1 MRRPDANDGYAVHEL
16 IARCPPL
23 DTNSLYC
30 NLLQCTHFADTCVV
44 ALEGDRA
51 VGFLSAYVIPKQTE
65 ALFVW
70 QVAVAPEARNRG
82 LGGRMLMDLL
92 DRPVCSDIRYLK
104 TTITETNEP
113 SWSLFEA
120 LARKL
125 HAPLEQQLLFDRQR
139 HFHGTAASEVL
150 VTIGPIR
157 DRS

>member
-30 NLLQCTHFADTCVV
+30 NLLQCTHFAESCVV
-44 ALEGDRA
+44 ALDGERP
-51 VGFLSAYVIPKQTE
+51 VGFASAYFVPKQPE
-65 ALFVW
+65 SLFVW

-82 LGGRMLMDLL
+82 LGGRMLMDVL
-92 DRPVCSDIRYLK
+92 DRPACAGVQYLK

-120 LARKL
+120 LARRL
-125 HAPLEQQLLFDRQR
+125 EAPLEQQLLFDRER
-139 HFHGTAASEVL
+139 HFHGAASSEFL
-150 VTIGPIR
+150 VTIGPIPAR
-157 DRS
+157 T